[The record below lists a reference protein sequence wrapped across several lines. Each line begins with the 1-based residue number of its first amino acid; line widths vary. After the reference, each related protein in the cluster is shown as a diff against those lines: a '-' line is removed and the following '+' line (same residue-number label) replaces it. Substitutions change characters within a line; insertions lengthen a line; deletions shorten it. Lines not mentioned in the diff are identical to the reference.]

1 MREPDNSLQRRSP
14 WILVS
19 VSTVIVASLVL
30 AVSLAS
36 RFGVDPNYV
45 ASAVIDRKVPP
56 LELPRLGAEGSISL
70 HEAGGD
76 ILVVNFWASWC
87 PACRAEH
94 DDLILA
100 ASRYET
106 FGVRFVGVVYQDRES
121 SAIAFLDELGWGYEY
136 ATDPGSRAAI
146 AFGLRGVPETY
157 FVDRDGVIT
166 ARISGETNITALST
180 MLDAMLLEPI
190 TQPQDNPVPSGNTG
204 PGDADPPEEGNE

>member
-1 MREPDNSLQRRSP
+1 MREPDNSPPRRSP

-56 LELPRLGAEGSISL
+56 LELPRLGGEGSISL

-87 PACRAEH
+87 SACRAEH

-100 ASRYET
+100 AGRYEV

-121 SAIAFLDELGWGYEY
+121 SAIEFLDELGWGYEY

-166 ARISGETNITALST
+166 ARISGETNFTALSA
-180 MLDAMLLEPI
+180 MLDAMLLQPI
-190 TQPQDNPVPSGNTG
+190 TRPQDIPAPSVNPE
-204 PGDADPPEEGNE
+204 PGDTHPPEEANE